1 MEYYQIETWW
11 SDEVYTYTLQA
22 LTDEIIEIKQ
32 DRVSVK
38 RPELKH
44 GCEIIYNQIPEQR
57 E

>member
-32 DRVSVK
+32 DRVGVK